1 MELVREEPGLIV
13 SRRRR
18 AESGGEAA
26 DRGGRGAA
34 EGRQR
39 GQRGQRGLAGLAQL
53 ASLDLRVTAVDGVK
67 LRFYLCLCEIRVR
80 RAALERRPV
89 VITSL
94 ALCGRHSS
102 SSDDMEY
109 EDYTSTSKVYDTTR
123 VPIGLGSRFR

>member
-1 MELVREEPGLIV
+1 MAVFLCRREV
-13 SRRRR
+13 
-18 AESGGEAA
+18 
-26 DRGGRGAA
+26 
-34 EGRQR
+34 
-39 GQRGQRGLAGLAQL
+39 GQRCWEHLL
-53 ASLDLRVTAVDGVK
+53 K